1 MNPKRLNLPLLGVL
15 ALALIFRLWSL
26 ADHSLWY
33 DEAFSV
39 LFARSDV
46 STMLSGTV
54 NAVEHPLLYYLSLK
68 FWMAVFGGSAF
79 AVRLWSVVTGIAT
92 VGVMYLIGRD
102 LFSKPT
108 GLIAALIITI
118 EPFHL
123 QYSQETRMYSLLA
136 LLLMG
141 ATWCYIRGSNTLLTS
156 PEFRGGIDTPKNEKR
171 NLWLWWII
179 FGVLAGLAMH
189 TQYLAAFYLMALGL
203 VPLIRRDWRTF
214 GRVTVGATI
223 AIIIFLP
230 FLISLPAQLSSL
242 NANYWINRPT
252 LAQPLIS
259 LGIFMGG
266 YHEFSPSVALIV
278 YGGVL
283 FVVLWLLLQ
292 IAFYLRR
299 PRRKSASD
307 SANILLVLWLFIAPI
322 VFMWLFS
329 QFVPVYLERAL
340 IASMLMLCLLLA
352 WMFTRAGMP
361 RLIQGLTVVII
372 AVIFIIGDWAQ
383 YRVNSFPYAP
393 VNAAMD
399 TIHDN
404 LEVGDVVIHM
414 NKLTVLS
421 AQFYAPDV
429 PQRFLA
435 DREGSPEDTLDPST
449 QDVLDIRES
458 DCIQQAADSANRVW
472 FITLERAEQEYAAA
486 GRIDL
491 QDAFNWL
498 DAHFTADEPLHFNDL
513 NVYLFTDGIGSTAT
527 DCP

>member
-1 MNPKRLNLPLLGVL
+1 MNTKRLNLPLLGVL
-15 ALALIFRLWSL
+15 ALALILRLWSL

-68 FWMAVFGGSAF
+68 FWMAIFGGSAF
-79 AVRLWSVVTGIAT
+79 TVRLWSVVTGVAT
-92 VGVMYLIGRD
+92 VGMMYLIGRD
-102 LFSKPT
+102 LFSKET
-108 GLIAALIITI
+108 GLIAPLIVAVA
-118 EPFHL
+118 PFHL

-141 ATWCYIRGSNTLLTS
+141 ATWCYVHGSNPHSSTTDA
-156 PEFRGGIDTPKNEKR
+156 RGHVPTNPNS
-171 NLWLWWII
+171 WLWWIT

-189 TQYLAAFYLMALGL
+189 TQYLAAFYLAALGL
-203 VPLIRRDWRTF
+203 IPLIKRDWHTF
-214 GRVTVGATI
+214 GRVTVGAVI

-252 LAQPLIS
+252 FAQPLIS

-266 YHEFSPSVALIV
+266 YHEFSPTLALIV
-278 YGGVL
+278 YGGAL
-283 FVVLWLLLQ
+283 FVVVWLLLQ

-307 SANILLVLWLFIAPI
+307 NESILLVLWLFAAPI

-329 QFVPVYLERAL
+329 QVVPVYLERAL

-361 RLIQGLTVVII
+361 RLLQGLLSVII

-383 YRVNSFPYAP
+383 YQVNSFPYAP

-404 LEVGDVVIHM
+404 LEAGDVVIHM

-449 QDVLDIRES
+449 QDVLGVRES
-458 DCIQQAADSANRVW
+458 ECIQEAVAGTSRVW
-472 FITLERAEQEYAAA
+472 FITLERAEQEYAAV
-486 GRIDL
+486 GRSDL
-491 QDAFNWL
+491 QDTLDWL
-498 DAHFTADEPLHFNDL
+498 GAHFTTDEPMHFNDL
-513 NVYLFTDGIGSTAT
+513 NVYLFTDGSGSTAT